1 MPNLTLFILGFLIN
15 FTVAFI
21 LVRWIYLPSSP
32 VKSHVFT
39 FMAFNTIIYFVISI
53 LTSSEMGI
61 GIGFGLFAIFSLLR
75 YRTDPIPIRE
85 MTYLFIIVALP
96 VMNSA
101 AVSDQKWVEMI
112 IANATVL
119 LVLFLLEKGWGFR
132 YEISK
137 SILYEKIDLIVPER
151 RAELIADLEKRTGL
165 KVKRVHVGRLDFM
178 RDVAT
183 LEVFSDFSDG
193 NGFLRYNSDAAA
205 LAADEDDD

>member
-101 AVSDQKWVEMI
+101 AVYDQKWVEMI

-193 NGFLRYNSDAAA
+193 NDFLRYNSDAAA